1 MFDMFGKLQE
11 MQQQMEATKKRLDT
25 MTVIGDAEGVT
36 VTANGN
42 RHIVNISINPDV
54 VDPNDLEQ
62 LEDLLMVAV
71 NRASEQAEAL
81 NASENAK
88 IASGMLP
95 PGMDIPGLF

>member
-1 MFDMFGKLQE
+1 MFGKLQE

-71 NRASEQAEAL
+71 NRAIEQAEAL
-81 NASENAK
+81 NAAENAK

>member
-71 NRASEQAEAL
+71 NRAIEQAEAL
-81 NASENAK
+81 NAAENGK

>member
-11 MQQQMEATKKRLDT
+11 MQKEMEATRKRLDT
-25 MTVIGDAEGVT
+25 MTVVGDAEGIK

-42 RHIVNISINPDV
+42 RSIVNISINPDI
-54 VDPNDLEQ
+54 VDTTDIEQ

-71 NRASEQAEAL
+71 NRAIAQAEAL
-81 NASENAK
+81 NVAENGK

>member
-54 VDPNDLEQ
+54 VDLDDLEQ

-71 NRASEQAEAL
+71 NRAIEQAEAL
-81 NASENAK
+81 NAAENGK

>member
-1 MFDMFGKLQE
+1 MFGKLQE

-25 MTVIGDAEGVT
+25 MTVIGDAEGIT

-71 NRASEQAEAL
+71 NRAIEQAEAL
-81 NASENAK
+81 NAAENAK

-95 PGMDIPGLF
+95 PGMDIPGLC

>member
-42 RHIVNISINPDV
+42 RANV
-54 VDPNDLEQ
+54 LK
-62 LEDLLMVAV
+62 LLW
-71 NRASEQAEAL
+71 SYE
-81 NASENAK
+81 K
-88 IASGMLP
+88 
-95 PGMDIPGLF
+95 

>member
-71 NRASEQAEAL
+71 NRAIEQAEAL
-81 NASENAK
+81 NAAENAK

>member
-1 MFDMFGKLQE
+1 MFGKLQE

-25 MTVIGDAEGVT
+25 MTVIGDAEGIT

-71 NRASEQAEAL
+71 NRAIEQAEAL
-81 NASENAK
+81 NAAENAK